1 MKKIIFL
8 FAVTLFFASCGGNSS
23 APATD
28 ETSTE
33 ATTDEGAGDEATA
46 DADDANTAEVTIK
59 GDDAMKYDI
68 NEIKVKE
75 GQTVHLTLVHAG
87 KAPVAAM
94 GHNWV
99 LLKPGT
105 DMEKFAI
112 AAINAK
118 DNDYIPADMAGDV
131 IAHTKTI
138 GGGET
143 TDIEFTAPAKGTY
156 DFLCSFPGHHATMKG
171 KFIVE

>member
-28 ETSTE
+28 ETATE
-33 ATTDEGAGDEATA
+33 ATAEEGGEEATA
-46 DADDANTAEVTIK
+46 DEADANIAEVTIK
-59 GDDAMKYDI
+59 GDDAMKYDLSEI
-68 NEIKVKE
+68 NVKE
-75 GQTVHLTLVHAG
+75 GQTVHLTLVHSG

-99 LLKPGT
+99 LMKPGT
-105 DMEKFAI
+105 DVEKFAT

-118 DNDYIPADMAGDV
+118 DNDYIPADMAADV

-143 TDIEFTAPAKGTY
+143 TDVEFTAPAKGTY

-171 KFIVE
+171 KVIVE

>member
-28 ETSTE
+28 ETATE
-33 ATTDEGAGDEATA
+33 ATAEEGGEEATA
-46 DADDANTAEVTIK
+46 DEADANIAEVTIK
-59 GDDAMKYDI
+59 GDDAMKYDLSEI
-68 NEIKVKE
+68 NVKE
-75 GQTVHLTLVHAG
+75 GQTVHLTLVHSG

-99 LLKPGT
+99 LMKPGT
-105 DMEKFAI
+105 DVEKFAT

-118 DNDYIPADMAGDV
+118 DNDYIPADMAADV

-143 TDIEFTAPAKGTY
+143 TDVEFTAPAKGTY
-156 DFLCSFPGHHATMKG
+156 DFLCSFPGHHAAMKG